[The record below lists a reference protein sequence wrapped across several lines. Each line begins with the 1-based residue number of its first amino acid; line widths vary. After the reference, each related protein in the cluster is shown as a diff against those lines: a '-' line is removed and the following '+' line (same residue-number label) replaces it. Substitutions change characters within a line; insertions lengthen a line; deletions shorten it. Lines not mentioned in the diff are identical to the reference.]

1 MHLEY
6 FVFIFNNPT
15 NIIKRL
21 EFFNDILEES
31 EKSESRFKYLFF
43 EILTPEEYNDVIFL
57 GRFTRYRGYRGFRGC
72 WGYSGYMGYRVTGDI
87 GDTGRIH
94 EIQGI
99 QGIQAVQ
106 EIEGIQAQA
115 NQVCKGCRLQRL

>member
-1 MHLEY
+1 MEL
-6 FVFIFNNPT
+6 
-15 NIIKRL
+15 
-21 EFFNDILEES
+21 FNDILEES

-57 GRFTRYRGYRGFRGC
+57 GRFTRYRGYRGC
-72 WGYSGYMGYRVTGDI
+72 WGYRGYMGYRVTGDI

-99 QGIQAVQ
+99 QAV
-106 EIEGIQAQA
+106 
-115 NQVCKGCRLQRL
+115 